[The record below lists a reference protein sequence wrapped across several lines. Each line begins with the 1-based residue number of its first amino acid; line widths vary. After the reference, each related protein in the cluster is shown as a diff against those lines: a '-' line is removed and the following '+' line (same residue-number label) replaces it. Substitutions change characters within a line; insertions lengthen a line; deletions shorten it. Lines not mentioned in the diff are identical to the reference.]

1 MSQTPVD
8 TVATGPDTHDQEWS
22 FAVKHAYLADLEV
35 GRLGLGAMGMSVAYA
50 GASTDDAE
58 STRTIHRAIDLGVTL
73 IDTAEVYGP
82 YINEELVAR
91 ALQGRRD
98 QVVLATKFG
107 LISHTGRNGLDS
119 SPANIRIAVD
129 GSLQRLATDRIDLY
143 YQHRLDRNT
152 PIEETIETLAELVA
166 AGKIRHIG
174 LSEVGVNT
182 IRRAHGVHPITAVQ
196 SEYSL
201 WTRDPEDGVLAV
213 LRELG
218 IGFVAYS
225 PLGRGFLTG
234 AIRSTESLPD
244 SDYRKTNPRFFDENF
259 QHNLSSADELRD
271 ISADVGATPA
281 QVALAWLL
289 AKGSDIVPIPGTKR
303 VARLEENVG
312 ADSVELAP
320 EQLGRLDQLT
330 PPVGGHHAEAQMAWI
345 DR

>member
-1 MSQTPVD
+1 
-8 TVATGPDTHDQEWS
+8 
-22 FAVKHAYLADLEV
+22 
-35 GRLGLGAMGMSVAYA
+35 
-50 GASTDDAE
+50 
-58 STRTIHRAIDLGVTL
+58 L

-82 YINEELVAR
+82 YVNEELLAR

-98 QVVLATKFG
+98 RVVLATKFG
-107 LISHTGRNGLDS
+107 LISHTGRDGLDS
-119 SPANIRIAVD
+119 SPASIRVAVD
-129 GSLQRLATDRIDLY
+129 GSLKRLGTDHIDLY
-143 YQHRLDRNT
+143 YQHRLDRDT
-152 PIEETIETLAELVA
+152 PIEDTVGTLAELIA

-182 IRRAHGVHPITAVQ
+182 IRRAHAVHPVTAVQ

-201 WTRDPEDGVLAV
+201 WTREQESEILPV

-234 AIRSTESLPD
+234 AIRSTAELPD

-259 QHNLSSADELRD
+259 RHNLVSADELRQ

-281 QVALAWLL
+281 QVALAWVL
-289 AKGSDIVPIPGTKR
+289 AQGSDIVPIPGTKK
-303 VARLEENVG
+303 VARLEENVA
-312 ADSVELAP
+312 ADRIELAP
-320 EQLGRLDQLT
+320 EQLDRLDQLT
-330 PPVGGHHAEAQMAWI
+330 PAVGGHHAEAQMGWI

>member
-1 MSQTPVD
+1 M
-8 TVATGPDTHDQEWS
+8 
-22 FAVKHAYLADLEV
+22 KLAQLAELQV

-50 GASTDDAE
+50 GAGSDDAE
-58 STRTIHRAIDLGVTL
+58 SIRTVHRAIDLGVTL
-73 IDTAEVYGP
+73 LDTAEVYGP
-82 YINEELVAR
+82 YVNEELLAR
-91 ALQGRRD
+91 ALRGRRD

-107 LISHTGRNGLDS
+107 LISHTGRDGLDS
-119 SPANIRIAVD
+119 SPASVRVAVD
-129 GSLQRLATDRIDLY
+129 GSLQRLATDHIDLY
-143 YQHRLDRNT
+143 YQHRLDRQT
-152 PIEETIETLAELVA
+152 PIEETVGALAELVA

-174 LSEVGVNT
+174 LSEVGVDT
-182 IRRAHGVHPITAVQ
+182 IRRAHAVHPVTAVQ

-201 WTRDPEDGVLAV
+201 WTRDQEDEILPA

-234 AIRSTESLPD
+234 AIRSTGELPD
-244 SDYRKTNPRFFDENF
+244 TDYRKTNPRFFDDNF
-259 QHNLSSADELRD
+259 QHNLRCADEVRD

-289 AKGSDIVPIPGTKR
+289 AKGPDIVPIPGTKR
-303 VARLEENVG
+303 VTRLEENVG
-312 ADSVELAP
+312 ADAVELSDD
-320 EQLGRLDQLT
+320 QLARLDGLT

>member
-1 MSQTPVD
+1 MKQ
-8 TVATGPDTHDQEWS
+8 AH
-22 FAVKHAYLADLEV
+22 LADLQV
-35 GRLGLGAMGMSVAYA
+35 GRIGLGAMGMSAAYSI
-50 GASTDDAE
+50 GGFDDAE
-58 STRTIHRAIDLGVTL
+58 SIRTIHRAIDLGVTL

-82 YINEELVAR
+82 YLNEELLAR

-98 QVVLATKFG
+98 RVALATKFG

-119 SPANIRIAVD
+119 SPASIRIAVD
-129 GSLQRLATDRIDLY
+129 GSLKRLATDRIDLY
-143 YQHRLDRNT
+143 YQHRLDRDT
-152 PIEETIETLAELVA
+152 PIEDTIGALAELVA
-166 AGKIRHIG
+166 AGKIGHIG

-182 IRRAHGVHPITAVQ
+182 IRRAHAVHPITAVQ

-218 IGFVAYS
+218 IGFVPYS

-234 AIRSTESLPD
+234 AIRSNTELPD

-259 QHNLSSADELRD
+259 QHNLRSADELRE

-289 AKGSDIVPIPGTKR
+289 AKGPDIVPIPGTKK

-312 ADSVELAP
+312 ADGVELSP
-320 EQLGRLDQLT
+320 EQLARLDRLT
-330 PPVGGHHAEAQMAWI
+330 PAAGGHHAEAQLGWI

>member
-1 MSQTPVD
+1 MKE
-8 TVATGPDTHDQEWS
+8 ARLGG
-22 FAVKHAYLADLEV
+22 LGV

-50 GASTDDAE
+50 GAGSDDAE
-58 STRTIHRAIDLGVTL
+58 SIRTIHRAVDLGVTL
-73 IDTAEVYGP
+73 IDTADVYGP
-82 YINEELVAR
+82 YVNEELVAR

-107 LISHTGRNGLDS
+107 LISHTGRGGLDS

-129 GSLQRLATDRIDLY
+129 GSLERLATDHIDLY
-143 YQHRLDRNT
+143 YQHRLDRDT
-152 PIEETIETLAELVA
+152 PIEDTIGALSELVA
-166 AGKIRHIG
+166 AGKVRHIG
-174 LSEVGVNT
+174 LSEVGVDT
-182 IRRAHGVHPITAVQ
+182 IRRAHAVHPVTAVQ

-234 AIRSTESLPD
+234 AIRSTEALPD
-244 SDYRKTNPRFFDENF
+244 TDYRKTNPRFFEENF
-259 QHNLSSADELRD
+259 MHNLSSADELRD

-289 AKGSDIVPIPGTKR
+289 AKGPDIVPIPGTKR
-303 VARLEENVG
+303 VVRLEENVG
-312 ADSVELAP
+312 ADSVELSPDHLA
-320 EQLGRLDQLT
+320 RLDGLT
-330 PPVGGHHAEAQMAWI
+330 PPVGGHHAEAQMGWI